1 MAKKKVD
8 PKVIASKQKYELEY
22 LCSTWKS
29 PDGRNL
35 RIAEAKH
42 ILSKVGKSRRIVN
55 GVLRYLGYT
64 YYPKK
69 KK

>member
-8 PKVIASKQKYELEY
+8 PKVIASKQKYEIDY
-22 LCSTWKS
+22 LCSCWKS
-29 PDGRNL
+29 PDGKNL
-35 RIAEAKH
+35 KAQEAKY
-42 ILSKVGKSRRIVN
+42 IISKVGKSRRVFN

-64 YYPKK
+64 YSTKK